1 MNTMID
7 RLKEDYEDLK
17 KLVSWFTVKGIL
29 PTALA
34 SGILNSYSGHSDE
47 IVIYYIYHS
56 IG

>member
-1 MNTMID
+1 MID

-29 PTALA
+29 PTVLA